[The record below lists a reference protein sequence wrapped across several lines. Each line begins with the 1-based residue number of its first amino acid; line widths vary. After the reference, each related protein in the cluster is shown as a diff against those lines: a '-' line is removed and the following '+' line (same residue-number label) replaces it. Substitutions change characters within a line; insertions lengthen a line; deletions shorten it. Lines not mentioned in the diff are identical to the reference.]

1 MARHSL
7 RSFSWRNPGRRGS
20 SLFAVVLLCLALGLA
35 SAPAASAHDQLVSS
49 TPDTGERLSGPPSSV
64 SLKFIAPILTLG
76 HEIRVVDASSKNWA
90 RGDAVLARETL
101 TQPLAPGLP
110 EGEYQVRWRVVSGD
124 GHPINGSYSFL
135 VGPGAQA
142 GSVPVPGA
150 ETAPVTST
158 VPDTAAAGAAKAAVL
173 PVWLIAA
180 GLGSAAGLGLYLAYL
195 AVQRR
200 RRNTATDN

>member
-1 MARHSL
+1 MARHSSH
-7 RSFSWRNPGRRGS
+7 SFSWRNPGRRGS
-20 SLFAVVLLCLALGLA
+20 SQFAVVLLCLALGLA

-49 TPDTGERLSGPPSSV
+49 TPTTGERLSVAPSSIV
-64 SLKFIAPILTLG
+64 LNFIAPLLTLG
-76 HEIRVVDASSKNWA
+76 HEIRVVDAASRNWVQ
-90 RGDAVLARETL
+90 GDAVLDRETL

-142 GSVPVPGA
+142 GSVPAPDAVTG
-150 ETAPVTST
+150 PVTSA
-158 VPDTAAAGAAKAAVL
+158 VPDAAAGGGKATVL
-173 PVWLIAA
+173 PGWLIAA
-180 GLGSAAGLGLYLAYL
+180 GIGSAAGLGLYLAYV

>member
-7 RSFSWRNPGRRGS
+7 HSYSWRNPGLRGS
-20 SLFAVVLLCLALGLA
+20 SLLAVVLLCLALGLA

-49 TPDTGERLSGPPSSV
+49 TPATGERMSVAPSSV
-64 SLKFIAPILTLG
+64 ALKFTEPLLTLG
-76 HEIRVVDASSKNWA
+76 HEIRVVDAASRNWVE
-90 RGDAVLARETL
+90 GDAVLARETL
-101 TQPLAPGLP
+101 TQPLAAGLP
-110 EGEYQVRWRVVSGD
+110 EGEYQVRWRMVSSD

-142 GSVPVPGA
+142 GSIPAPGSV
-150 ETAPVTST
+150 TGPVTST
-158 VPDTAAAGAAKAAVL
+158 VPDNAAAAATAPVL
-173 PVWLIAA
+173 PGWLIAA
-180 GLGSAAGLGLYLAYL
+180 GIGSAAGLGLHLAYL